1 MFPRF
6 VTWKENDNFKCYY
19 YLTISEIIYTF
30 SFIFLQSTYVL
41 LSFSQNTKAAFKP
54 YLSLKPY
61 KNIRYAY
68 RVINLRDSVSDGRQ
82 YVFLPL
88 ILIYM
93 LKITDPWKFKF
104 ILCSKATRN
113 SFLLIV
119 RSLELAS
126 KVTQVSEWQWPLLDH
141 TAACRMRNQT
151 AFPLPAHN
159 TTQ

>member
-1 MFPRF
+1 MIILNVIIISP
-6 VTWKENDNFKCYY
+6 
-19 YLTISEIIYTF
+19 YLR
-30 SFIFLQSTYVL
+30 SFTHLA
-41 LSFSQNTKAAFKP
+41 SFSYSLSMFFYRLVKIIKRR
-54 YLSLKPY
+54 LSLICITY

-82 YVFLPL
+82 YAFLPL

-104 ILCSKATRN
+104 ILCSKATTN

-151 AFPLPAHN
+151 AFPLSAHN
-159 TTQ
+159 TTQQIF